1 MFEDF
6 QKRPFVRPL
15 FFWVCGILL
24 YTYFPIRPLFL
35 GIGFLI
41 AILLIMLLFIS
52 RYSSKHVIYDSR
64 WGWGVFISICFVLLS
79 IEVCHISDQR
89 LGKKTSNSSFLE
101 MKASEMQKGLVGRLD
116 QLDASEEEKSIIAT
130 LTLGYRQ
137 SMTKETKKRFSM
149 IGVSHVL
156 AVSGFHVAIVCGFLS
171 LLLCFLPER
180 GGKRWLRYGLLIF
193 FVWMY
198 AYVTGLSPSTVRA
211 SLMITLFLM
220 GRILRRTADSYN
232 TLAAAAFLMLVYD
245 PSYLYDIGFQ
255 LSYSAVFSILFFA
268 PRIQEMIDV
277 RNPLLLKPWQLL
289 AVTLAAQIGTM
300 SLCFYYFGQVS
311 AVFLL
316 TNLPITCLA
325 ILLIPFVFLWLVS
338 PIEFWVN
345 HWLKEIVEVLVHAM
359 TKVVDIFADFPFAS
373 VVVKFSLANLLES
386 LAFVL
391 LLMIYIQKREPRI
404 LLLVML
410 TLLLISVQILID
422 LY

>member
-24 YTYFPIRPLFL
+24 YTYFPLRPIFLGVGFFIAVLLIVLLFL
-35 GIGFLI
+35 FKQ
-41 AILLIMLLFIS
+41 
-52 RYSSKHVIYDSR
+52 SSKHVVYDSR
-64 WGWGVFISICFVLLS
+64 WVWGIFISICFVLLS
-79 IEVCHISDQR
+79 IEVCQISDRR
-89 LGKKTSNSSFLE
+89 LDEMASNSSFLE
-101 MKASEMQKGLVGRLD
+101 VKASQIQKKLVGRLD
-116 QLDASEEEKSIIAT
+116 QLEVSEEEKSIVAT
-130 LTLGYRQ
+130 FTLGYRQ
-137 SMTKETKKRFSM
+137 SMTRETKKRFSLT
-149 IGVSHVL
+149 GVSHVL

-211 SLMITLFLM
+211 SLMISLFLM
-220 GRILRRTADSYN
+220 GRMLRRTVDSYN

-245 PSYLYDIGFQ
+245 PSYMYDIGFQ

-268 PRIQEMIDV
+268 PRIQARIDV
-277 RNPLLLKPWQLL
+277 RNPFLLKPWQLL
-289 AVTLAAQIGTM
+289 AVTLAAQIGTIP
-300 SLCFYYFGQVS
+300 LCLYYFGQVS

-325 ILLIPFVFLWLVS
+325 TLLIPFVFLWLIC
-338 PIEFWVN
+338 PIDFCVN

-359 TKVVDIFADFPFAS
+359 TKVVEIFAEFPFAS
-373 VVVKFSLANLLES
+373 VSVKYSMANLLES
-386 LAFVL
+386 FAFVL
-391 LLMIYIQKREPRI
+391 LLMIYIHKREPRI
-404 LLLVML
+404 LLLAML
-410 TLLLISVQILID
+410 ALLLLSVQILID